1 MASPPR
7 TPEREEE
14 RQRRLN
20 ARTLVIASAASAS
33 AAAVTS
39 QLWIAG
45 TWIAAAVSPVIVALV
60 SELLHRPSER
70 IARALTSDQPA
81 LILDDAAEPPAE
93 AARPDPEAS
102 RTAEAEPGAPAS
114 ATGPVRVYRQ
124 PPQSPVRPRIA
135 LGVVLATALIALA
148 VAVVVI
154 TVPELIAGQSLG
166 KGDSATTFGG
176 GKARKKNSKP
186 DSGQTITGTETQAT
200 TPTET
205 TGTDTGTTT
214 TRQPPATDTTPT
226 TAPPATTTAPGEK
239 LAPRT
244 TP

>member
-7 TPEREEE
+7 THEREEE

-45 TWIAAAVSPVIVALV
+45 TWIAAALTPVLVALV

-81 LILDDAAEPPAE
+81 LVLDDAAERPAE
-93 AARPDPEAS
+93 ATHPDPDAPPPPW
-102 RTAEAEPGAPAS
+102 TGAA
-114 ATGPVRVYRQ
+114 PVRVYRQ
-124 PPQSPVRPRIA
+124 PRQSPVRPRIA
-135 LGVVLATALIALA
+135 LGVVFATAAIALA

-166 KGDSATTFGG
+166 KGDNATTFGG
-176 GKARKKNSKP
+176 GRARGGSSAQ
-186 DSGQTITGTETQAT
+186 DTGGTTTRTVTKT
-200 TPTET
+200 TPAPAPTN
-205 TGTDTGTTT
+205 TGTTT
-214 TRQPPATDTTPT
+214 TEQPTATETTPT
-226 TAPPATTTAPGEK
+226 TAPTTPAPQGNV
-239 LAPRT
+239 APRT